1 MQTFI
6 SNALML
12 YFSPAFVP
20 FHQFL
25 TFFSLLKT
33 IEQLMNTQ
41 NTTNNQKKTA
51 THQKLLFLCVKMN
64 FWWITKVKKG
74 FLCNPVNFVSSTG
87 LVPHVS
93 SYTEYL
99 FIYLTDV
106 VYQRKNSSDAL
117 HSVLLA
123 KEKESNAQW

>member
-6 SNALML
+6 SNVLML
-12 YFSPAFVP
+12 YFFFSPAFVP

-41 NTTNNQKKTA
+41 NTTNNQKNCNSPKTLIFVCENEFLVD
-51 THQKLLFLCVKMN
+51 HQS
-64 FWWITKVKKG
+64 KKR

-123 KEKESNAQW
+123 KEKK